1 MSCDNNQQ
9 GKRAYRAFALCAFG
23 SRYASRGTREISL
36 GSLGPI
42 QKAIT
47 EFRRERARAKLT
59 KGLGGPRFSRAGHPI
74 PNVTGVANCVTAIRT
89 GRNEIRR
96 IVRLCLSETP
106 APYDLFHPGSTIA
119 LPQGIVKL
127 QGEKSTLRRREL
139 QSRSRIL
146 RTQLLRMVRRNIR
159 NNASAY
165 AVNWF

>member
-23 SRYASRGTREISL
+23 SRYGSRGTREISL
-36 GSLGPI
+36 ESLEPI

-47 EFRRERARAKLT
+47 EFRRECARAKLT

-96 IVRLCLSETP
+96 IVRLCLLETP

-119 LPQGIVKL
+119 LPQGKL
-127 QGEKSTLRRREL
+127 QRETSTMRRREL
-139 QSRSRIL
+139 QFRSRIL
-146 RTQLLRMVRRNIR
+146 RTQLLRVVRRNIR
-159 NNASAY
+159 NNAPAY